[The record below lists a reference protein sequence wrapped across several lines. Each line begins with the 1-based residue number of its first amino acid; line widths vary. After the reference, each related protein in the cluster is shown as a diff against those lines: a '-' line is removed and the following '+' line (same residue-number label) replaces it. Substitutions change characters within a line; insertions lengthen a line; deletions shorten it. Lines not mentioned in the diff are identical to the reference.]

1 MSHLIE
7 EVRKQQPLIHNIT
20 NQVVMNFTANG
31 LYAVGAAPVM
41 AHAKEEV
48 EEMARI
54 ASAVVLNIGTLTK
67 EQVDAMILAGKSAN
81 QAGVPV
87 VLDPVGV
94 GATTFRTDSAN
105 RILQEV
111 KVTCIRGNAGEI
123 ANLAGVDAQV
133 RGVEGS
139 SDIDVQKLAKLAFE
153 TLQIP
158 LAITGEKDV
167 VVDQGAQ
174 VSISNGHPLLTKVTG
189 AGCLLSAV
197 IAAFISVSDHVT
209 EAMSDA
215 ISYYNVAAE
224 KAAEKHAY
232 PGSFQVAFLDQLFEV
247 DGAAISKKKR
257 INRSL

>member
-41 AHAKEEV
+41 ANAKEEV
-48 EEMARI
+48 EEMAQI

-67 EQVDAMILAGKSAN
+67 EQVDAMILAGKAAN
-81 QAGVPV
+81 RAGVPV

-94 GATTFRTDSAN
+94 GATTFRTDSAK
-105 RILQEV
+105 RIVQEV

-123 ANLAGVDAQV
+123 SNLAGVDAQV

-139 SDIDVQKLAKLAFE
+139 SSIDVQQLAELAFD
-153 TLQIP
+153 TLQVP

-167 VVDQGAQ
+167 VINQDERVI
-174 VSISNGHPLLTKVTG
+174 ISNGHPLLTKVTG

-197 IAAFISVSDHVT
+197 IASFLSVSENVIEAVT
-209 EAMSDA
+209 NAL
-215 ISYYNVAAE
+215 SYYGVAAE
-224 KAAEKHAY
+224 NAAEMHTY
-232 PGSFQVAFLDQLFEV
+232 PGSFQIAFLDQLFVV
-247 DGAAISKKKR
+247 DGEEVNKKKQ
-257 INRSL
+257 ITRSS

>member
-1 MSHLIE
+1 MNHLID

-48 EEMARI
+48 EEMAQI
-54 ASAVVLNIGTLTK
+54 ASALLLNIGTLTK
-67 EQVDAMILAGKSAN
+67 EQVDAMVLAGKAAN

-94 GATTFRTDSAN
+94 GATTFRTDSAK

-111 KVTCIRGNAGEI
+111 NVTCIRGNAGEI
-123 ANLAGVDAQV
+123 ANLAGVGAQV

-139 SDIDVQKLAKLAFE
+139 SDIDVQQLASLAFD
-153 TLQIP
+153 TLQVP

-167 VVDQGAQ
+167 VIDKNEQ
-174 VSISNGHPLLTKVTG
+174 VIISNGHPLLTKVTG

-197 IAAFISVSDHVT
+197 IAAFLSVSDKVT
-209 EAMSDA
+209 DA
-215 ISYYNVAAE
+215 ISGALSYYGVAAE
-224 KAAEKHAY
+224 NAAEKHQY
-232 PGSFQVAFLDQLFEV
+232 PGSFQIAFLDQLFAV
-247 DGAAISKKKR
+247 DGAEVNKKKR
-257 INRSL
+257 ITRSS